1 MLVTG
6 AMQQPDARRGRP
18 SIGGFLL
25 VRIVAICVV
34 AVSLFGVAIHLLI
47 VRLAQDQL
55 ARVSMDLSAD
65 RLEAEFRLTA
75 AGAEQFL
82 AFLRD
87 WVSLGPSDLEDS
99 DDLVRVS
106 IAQLRNRP
114 FLLNMLFAEPDGSG
128 LIVGKH
134 GDGFLVRKI
143 DEAATPGRQR
153 WRRYDLDGRPRGAE
167 EEVERAYAP
176 RRRPWFAGAAEAG
189 AGRIHWTEPYIFFET
204 RDPGLTIS
212 TQLAPSGPRGGMVV
226 GLDFTVRDIS
236 NMTRGF
242 RVGQSGGMTLLTGDG
257 GVLGLP
263 YGADAAPWLSGR
275 SARLPLPAEIGL
287 KPVAAAWAAW
297 QGRAGLRTDGDTR
310 VVIDGTTWIV
320 RFRPL
325 ILDNLGLVIAAAA
338 PRDDFTLGSRR
349 DALVLAGLVLAVLLL
364 AFALSR
370 QMARRFQRVMQE
382 LAAESERI
390 GGLKLDRPV
399 AVASRL
405 REIATLVD
413 AQERMR
419 LMLRAATNELET
431 TVAERT
437 RDLADREALLRNIL
451 DTVPI
456 GLAMLRLER
465 GFAPTVVMVN
475 RAGAAM
481 LDHTPGDLTGVS
493 AARFWAQPRA
503 VARQAVSL
511 RRDGAIGDF
520 ETRLQRPDGSVFWA
534 ALTAVVTQHLG
545 RKVALGAF
553 LDVSAR
559 KAEEERADAALRE
572 LRETQAQLVQAEK
585 LSALAH
591 LVAGVAHEI
600 NTPVGI
606 AFTAASTLAG
616 EAREIEAAAESG
628 RAKRSDVM
636 RFLATARETT
646 ALMETHCRNAADL
659 IQSFKKVAVDQSS
672 DDRRQFRLAPYLEE
686 VVVSLRPEYRKGGH
700 QVTVDCPDDI
710 VVDSYPGAIGQIV
723 TILIVNATIHAF
735 PDGGAGHV
743 RLTIRRPEAGMVEL
757 RYDDDGRGIS
767 PEHRGRLFEPFFTT
781 RRGQG
786 GSGLGLHILHN
797 LVVAKLGGQVHYEE
811 GPEGGAAFVI
821 RFPTMAHA

>member
-1 MLVTG
+1 
-6 AMQQPDARRGRP
+6 MQQPDARRGRP

-47 VRLAQDQL
+47 VRPAQDQL

-65 RLEAEFRLTA
+65 RLESEFRLTA

-87 WVSLGPSDLEDS
+87 WVALGPTDLENPDE
-99 DDLVRVS
+99 LVRVS

-128 LIVGKH
+128 LIIGKH

-143 DEAATPGRQR
+143 DAAATPGRQR
-153 WRRYDLDGRPRGAE
+153 WRRYELDGRPRGAE
-167 EEVERAYAP
+167 EEVERVYDP
-176 RRRPWFAGAAEAG
+176 RSRPWFAGATEAG

-204 RDPGLTIS
+204 RDPGLTVS
-212 TQLAPSGPRGGMVV
+212 TQLAPSGPHGGMVV

-257 GVLGLP
+257 AVLGLP
-263 YGADAAPWLSGR
+263 YGAEAAPWLSGR
-275 SARLPLPAEIGL
+275 SAKLPLPGEIGL
-287 KPVAAAWAAW
+287 KPVAAAWAVL
-297 QGRAGLRTDGDTR
+297 QGRAGLSGDGDTR
-310 VVIDGTTWIV
+310 VEVDGKTWIV

-338 PRDDFTLGSRR
+338 PRDDFAFGSRR
-349 DALVLAGLVLAVLLL
+349 DALVLAGLVLAVLIL

-370 QMARRFQRVMQE
+370 QMARRFQRVMEE
-382 LAAESERI
+382 LASESVRI
-390 GGLKLDRPV
+390 GGLELDRPV

-405 REIATLVD
+405 REIAILVD

-419 LMLRAATNELET
+419 RMLRSATSDLER

-437 RDLADREALLRNIL
+437 HDLADREALLRNIL

-465 GFAPTVVMVN
+465 GFPPTVIMIN

-481 LDHTPGDLTGVS
+481 LRQAPGELTGAT
-493 AARFWAQPRA
+493 AARFWVHPRE
-503 VARQAVSL
+503 VVRQAVSL
-511 RRDGAIGDF
+511 RRDGAIADF
-520 ETRLQRPDGSVFWA
+520 ETRLRRPDGSEFWA

-545 RKVALGAF
+545 RTVALGAF

-559 KAEEERADAALRE
+559 KAEEERADEALRQ
-572 LRETQAQLVQAEK
+572 LRDAQDQLVQAEK
-585 LSALAH
+585 LSALAR

-616 EAREIEAAAESG
+616 EARAVEALAQAG
-628 RAKRSDVM
+628 GAKRSDVM
-636 RFLATARETT
+636 RFLAMARETA

-659 IQSFKKVAVDQSS
+659 IQSFKRVAVDQSS

-700 QVTVDCPDDI
+700 QVSVDCPDDI
-710 VVDSYPGAIGQIV
+710 ALDSYPGAVGQIV

-735 PDGGAGHV
+735 PDGVAGNV
-743 RLTIRRPEAGMVEL
+743 RLTVRRLDGGMIEL
-757 RYDDDGRGIS
+757 RYQDDGRGIP

-797 LVVAKLGGQVHYEE
+797 LVVAKLGGQVQYED
-811 GPEGGAAFVI
+811 GAGGGAVFVI
-821 RFPTMAHA
+821 RFPTIARA